1 MKAVIIAGGRGERLR
16 PLTQDRPKP
25 LVPVAGKPLVFYL
38 LERLHGLGVDE
49 VAITTGYL
57 GERIRAAVGD
67 GSQFRLRVRY
77 AEEPEPR
84 GTAGGVRDLLPFL
97 DDTFLVVSGD
107 ALCELDVAR
116 MAAIHRAG
124 GNIATLCLA
133 PPESALRFG
142 LVRTH
147 GARVHSFTEKPSLE
161 RLLPGAGINTGI
173 YMLEPEAVQGVP
185 DHGMVDFAKDVFP
198 GLLLAGHAIGAVY
211 ATTYWRDVGT
221 LAAYRDVHAEA
232 LTGSWPWPRP
242 VGGPA
247 YVAPSARLHGP
258 VYLGAGT
265 RVGEDAHIEGP
276 VFIGAGCRIG
286 AGATVRNC
294 VLLDGARAG
303 THSSVIDSVLCE
315 GALAPA
321 GSVLVGSAIARTP
334 EAEGE
339 HASSGRLS
347 ALARQERRVPVPRR

>member
-25 LVPVAGKPLVFYL
+25 LVPVAGKPLLFYL
-38 LERLHGLGVDE
+38 LERLRGWGIDE

-57 GERIRAAVGD
+57 GERLRAAVGD
-67 GSQFRLRVRY
+67 GSPWGLGVRY
-77 AEEPEPR
+77 AEEPSPR

-97 DDTFLVVSGD
+97 DSTFLVVSGD

-116 MAAIHRAG
+116 MLAIHRAG

-173 YMLEPEAVQGVP
+173 YLLEPSTLESVP
-185 DHGMVDFAKDVFP
+185 GEGMVDFAKDVFP
-198 GLLLAGHAIGAVY
+198 GLLRAGHSIGAVY

-221 LAAYRDVHAEA
+221 LAAYREVHAEA

-242 VGGPA
+242 SGGPA
-247 YVAPSARLHGP
+247 IVAPSARIHGP
-258 VYLGAGT
+258 VHLGAGT
-265 RVGEDAHIEGP
+265 RIGEDASLEGP
-276 VFIGAGCRIG
+276 CFIGAGCRVG
-286 AGATVRNC
+286 SRATVRNS

-303 THSSVIDSVLCE
+303 TGSSVIDSVLCE
-315 GALAPA
+315 GAVASP
-321 GSVLVGSAIARTP
+321 GSVLVGAAIARSAVP
-334 EAEGE
+334 VGAPSAG
-339 HASSGRLS
+339 ARLS